1 MNEKSPG
8 TTDNGEDNLL
18 RLADRQIERILREL
32 DAIIEELAAR
42 AGGADAKARAAV
54 TDLRKAI
61 QTVFEE
67 RHRIGKL
74 EGKDGSNPCGDGL
87 DLDAARAEIGSRLA
101 RLRRSAGS
109 GGVSGGVDG

>member
-1 MNEKSPG
+1 MKETRPRG
-8 TTDNGEDNLL
+8 TDTDEGNLL

-32 DAIIEELAAR
+32 DEIIEELRAR
-42 AGGADAKARAAV
+42 TSGADTKARAAAA
-54 TDLRKAI
+54 DLRKAI

-74 EGKDGSNPCGDGL
+74 EGKDGSNAAGDGL

-101 RLRRSAGS
+101 RLREHASADE
-109 GGVSGGVDG
+109 VSGRPDG

>member
-1 MNEKSPG
+1 MSEIRPRG
-8 TTDNGEDNLL
+8 TDTDEGNLL

-32 DAIIEELAAR
+32 DAAIEELRAR
-42 AGGADAKARAAV
+42 ASGADAKAKAAAA
-54 TDLRKAI
+54 DLRKAI

-74 EGKDGSNPCGDGL
+74 EGKDGSNPRGDGL

-101 RLRRSAGS
+101 RLREHASAGE
-109 GGVSGGVDG
+109 VSGGVEG